1 MENELLLLE
10 PRRRAMK
17 RLAIAISLLAVGV
30 AGCGSSTTPT
40 SPSTIKIYTVQ
51 LSPANEV
58 PPITDAEQSGHGTA
72 VITIHSDTNTVD
84 FSISM
89 SGFPA
94 NTNVILAHIH
104 PGAAGV
110 NGGAL
115 IGVAGLAAT
124 TPLLLTNGS
133 GTYVANGVASSATN
147 IQNVL
152 ASPQNFYFNV
162 HTSVH
167 TGGVMRGQLQ

>member
-1 MENELLLLE
+1 
-10 PRRRAMK
+10 MK
-17 RLAIAISLLAVGV
+17 RLAIAVSMLAVGV

-40 SPSTIKIYTVQ
+40 SPSTLKIFTVQ

-58 PPITDAEQSGHGTA
+58 PPITDAEQSGRGTA
-72 VITIHSDTNTVD
+72 VITIHTDTNTVD

-89 SGFPA
+89 TGFPTT
-94 NTNVILAHIH
+94 TNVILAHIH

-124 TPLLLTNGS
+124 TPLPLTTGS
-133 GTYVANGVASSATN
+133 GTFVANGVSAQTSSASAATN
-147 IQNVL
+147 IANIL
-152 ASPQNFYFNV
+152 ANPQNFYFNV
-162 HTSVH
+162 HTTAH